1 MRPLGLVLML
11 ALIAW
16 STGCG
21 DKNPTRPTGQPPAPQ
36 PQTTTLSGFIS
47 ETAPTTSTRIA
58 GATVT
63 IVDGPNAGQFA
74 TTDATGAFQFA
85 ALQTGSFTVQAKATG
100 YVERVQS
107 VTLTGA
113 LALTMELDPEFQM
126 VTVTKEESLLGSE
139 AGCGGWDYVSAP
151 GPCTVDHL
159 FNVHHDGPLTV
170 EVAWPDRDTAPSIE
184 LYRASNGVRTGVA
197 IPLGRGTAVD
207 AHTQYLIQVR
217 KLALIGDSP
226 PVGTTKFTL
235 TVTRPN

>member
-1 MRPLGLVLML
+1 MWRQEPH
-11 ALIAW
+11 
-16 STGCG
+16 STH
-21 DKNPTRPTGQPPAPQ
+21 RA
-36 PQTTTLSGFIS
+36 
-47 ETAPTTSTRIA
+47 AA
-58 GATVT
+58 GATAADHDALRLYLR
-63 IVDGPNAGQFA
+63 DGSDNIDAHCRRDGHDSRRAERRQFA

-151 GPCTVDHL
+151 GPCTVNHL

-170 EVAWPDRDTAPSIE
+170 EVAWLDRDTAPSIE